1 MKDLKARQVAK
12 ARSWKKVQAM
22 RRQATYWRN
31 LWQTN
36 PGPLAAN
43 LQRINS
49 QRKEWADA
57 RTRVIATITATLPDT
72 IPSID
77 LKAKL
82 RDALANAG
90 KQSDPKAVTRL
101 LSNLRRRRLIAF
113 DLARLV
119 WLVAKNP

>member
-1 MKDLKARQVAK
+1 MKDYKGKQIAK

-57 RTRVIATITATLPDT
+57 RTRVIASITATLPDT
-72 IPSID
+72 IPSTE
-77 LKAKL
+77 LKSKL
-82 RDALANAG
+82 RDALASAG
-90 KQSDPKAVTRL
+90 KQHDPKAVVRFI
-101 LSNLRRRRLIAF
+101 SNLRRRQMLTF
-113 DLARLV
+113 DLTRLV
-119 WLVAKNP
+119 WTVAKSA